1 MDKFKAVIL
10 AGGKGT
16 RMESDLPKV
25 LHKVC
30 GETMVHYTIKAAK
43 DAGAT
48 DVIVVVGYNGQ
59 LVKREIVDVVDFA
72 EQHEQLD
79 KRQTVPHF

>member
-43 DAGAT
+43 DAGVLH
-48 DVIVVVGYNGQ
+48 D
-59 LVKREIVDVVDFA
+59 A
-72 EQHEQLD
+72 E
-79 KRQTVPHF
+79 